1 MKLIKTVLIILLPV
15 IITAQENQDDS
26 IKKIVAGVTISINS
40 NGIAPIPSFSLD
52 KPAIIS
58 ASSISKGRFSYM
70 PALAIGLNLK
80 PWYIDN
86 WVYYKFIDSKKFNLK
101 AGFNYSLFFGND
113 TISGVH
119 GQRYFTGALES
130 VYQPW
135 KSINFYFGYWYD
147 AGQDEGSIQGHYLTF
162 TAEKFGIKLGSQFS
176 LAMSLQIFYLN
187 YTDKND
193 GLFLTPRLNLTA
205 NKIPL
210 SLFFQATQ
218 TLQTN
223 ISPYPEFKWNIG
235 LAYSL

>member
-1 MKLIKTVLIILLPV
+1 MKLIKTVFILLLPV
-15 IITAQENQDDS
+15 IIKAQESQSDS
-26 IKKIVAGVTISINS
+26 IKKIVAGASISINS
-40 NGIAPIPSFSLD
+40 NGIAPIPSFSLG

-58 ASSISKGRFSYM
+58 AVSISKGRFSYM
-70 PALAIGLNLK
+70 PALAIGFNLK

-86 WVYYKFIDSKKFNLK
+86 WLYYKFIDSPKFNLK

-130 VYQPW
+130 AYQPW
-135 KSINFYFGYWYD
+135 KSVNFYFAYWYD
-147 AGQDEGSIQGHYLTF
+147 AGQDEGSIQGHYLSF
-162 TAEKFGIKLGSQFS
+162 TAEKFGIKLGSQFA
-176 LAMSLQIFYLN
+176 LAMSIQIFYLN
-187 YTDKND
+187 YTDNND
-193 GLFLTPRLNLTA
+193 GLFVTPRLNLTA

-210 SLFFQATQ
+210 SLYFQATQ